1 VRRNHTSSVLSA
13 RSAAT
18 MAEGGVLV
26 RNLNQ
31 AMVVVL
37 VAGEPHGARAP
48 MAEGGVQGGGWVA
61 DAAVA

>member
-1 VRRNHTSSVLSA
+1 
-13 RSAAT
+13 

-26 RNLNQ
+26 RNLHQ